1 MKRKYKY
8 ILLYIM
14 LIWVILFFVD
24 FARMKN
30 SKIPIFAFYT
40 ASYEDGGSKRY
51 TGLFYNVFHL
61 NYYNPNMEENW
72 FKDDGSI
79 KDEYKEYEYIK
90 DIKIVPWFYGIDKL
104 KEK

>member
-1 MKRKYKY
+1 
-8 ILLYIM
+8 
-14 LIWVILFFVD
+14 
-24 FARMKN
+24 
-30 SKIPIFAFYT
+30 
-40 ASYEDGGSKRY
+40 
-51 TGLFYNVFHL
+51 
-61 NYYNPNMEENW
+61 MEENW